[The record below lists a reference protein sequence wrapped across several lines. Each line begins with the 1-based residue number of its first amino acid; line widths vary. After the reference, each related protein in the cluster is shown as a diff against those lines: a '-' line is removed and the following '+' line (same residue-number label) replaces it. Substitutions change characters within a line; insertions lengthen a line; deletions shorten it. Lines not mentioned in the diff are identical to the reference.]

1 MVKQDLEYC
10 VYKITNPKGKFY
22 FGYTFDFDS
31 RMRQHKSKSKKQ
43 SSKFYN
49 SVKKYGWENHK
60 KEIIFQSN
68 SKKAALDFEST
79 VISIYKNT
87 LNTASGGI
95 GGIRGDY
102 HRMSISKSM
111 KKARQNPDYKV
122 WRRYDLEEVYIKI
135 KPLIDKG
142 YSESQIISE
151 TGYSKGTIYRAK
163 KSKKNG

>member
-1 MVKQDLEYC
+1 
-10 VYKITNPKGKFY
+10 
-22 FGYTFDFDS
+22 
-31 RMRQHKSKSKKQ
+31 MRQHKSKSKSAKN
-43 SSKFYN
+43 SILYN
-49 SVKKYGWENHK
+49 SIRKYGWDSHK

-68 SKKAALDFEST
+68 EIQNALNFEST
-79 VISIYKNT
+79 AISVYKKV
-87 LNTASGGI
+87 LNIAEGGI
-95 GGIRGDY
+95 GGIRSEE

-122 WRRYDLEEVYIKI
+122 WRRYNLEEVYIKI